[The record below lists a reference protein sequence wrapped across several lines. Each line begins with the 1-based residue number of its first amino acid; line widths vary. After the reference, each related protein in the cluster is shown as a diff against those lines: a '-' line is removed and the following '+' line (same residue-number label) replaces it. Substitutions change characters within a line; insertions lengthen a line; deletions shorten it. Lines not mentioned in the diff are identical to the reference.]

1 MCVSMRVF
9 IYKLMYLLMYIL
21 IDFTYLYKYTLLSH
35 RYVHIHVHVSIC
47 VRVCVYLLVFLY
59 VHICAYA
66 HIRMGCVLVK
76 EHSVWSSQMHIKQ
89 STYTHASSMYYKLW
103 KQMHYFNIL
112 RLVDKGRI
120 HQWIWWHH
128 VTFLCER
135 YIAMCMSYNVNIKV
149 YVTCMQHTCMHMFV
163 F

>member
-1 MCVSMRVF
+1 MCEHAR
-9 IYKLMYLLMYIL
+9 IYIQAYVP
-21 IDFTYLYKYTLLSH
+21 T
-35 RYVHIHVHVSIC
+35 YVHIDWFHISVQIHSTLTQIC
-47 VRVCVYLLVFLY
+47 TYTCACKYLCVCVYLLVFLY

-120 HQWIWWHH
+120 HRWFWWHH
-128 VTFLCER
+128 VIFLCER